1 LLSYKPSEYLI
12 GLQATKRVDE
22 EKQLELASKN
32 RASREFTQK
41 VLLRTPPPWTR
52 QKNTKSKLNTR
63 PLYTADEN
71 I

>member
-32 RASREFTQK
+32 RAGREFEFTQK
-41 VLLRTPPPWTR
+41 VLLRTTPPPT
-52 QKNTKSKLNTR
+52 L
-63 PLYTADEN
+63 DEAKEH
-71 I
+71 